1 MKLKFEEL
9 VSLAMEKVNP
19 RQLSGSTE
27 AGAVA
32 AAIETASGNVYLG
45 VNIDA
50 PCSVGFCAEHAA
62 RGAMVTAGEN
72 RIVKMAAVKKGGII
86 IPPCGRCR
94 EFICQVHPDN
104 GDCEVLLSGGRVV
117 RIDDLL
123 PSRWDRPAEN

>member
-62 RGAMVTAGEN
+62 IGAMVTAGEN
-72 RIVKMAAVKKGGII
+72 RIVKMAAVKKGGIS

-123 PSRWDRPAEN
+123 PSRWDRTAEN